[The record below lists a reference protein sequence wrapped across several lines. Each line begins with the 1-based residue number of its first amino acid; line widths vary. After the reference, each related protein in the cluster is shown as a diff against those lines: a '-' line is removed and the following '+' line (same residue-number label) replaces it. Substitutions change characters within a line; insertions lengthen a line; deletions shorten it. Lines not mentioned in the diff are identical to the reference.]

1 MAELGTKEAKTQA
14 HTESTEGEKSHTWL
28 DVLKVVLMPLVGL
41 AVGALFNSS
50 LNSRQSQEN
59 NLRLYTEMMGK
70 REEADSAL
78 RKDMFNSMLST
89 FMPRDP
95 KPALLRPDK
104 LRQDVLSLE
113 LLAYNFHE
121 SLDLGP
127 LFKDVRR
134 RIPAKQDPFNADL
147 RNRLETVALEV
158 VERQLTTLS
167 DSGTTVRGNGSWK
180 EVNRSMEFTVF
191 DFGGMVANQEESGG
205 NSELPEV
212 LCLSAAPVDFSID
225 PGRVT
230 QPSRNYRRFVLELIG
245 RDPKWGVQVRLY
257 VSKQLRKDECMA
269 TFKDESQRAA
279 RLADDA
285 EIDTIFWVDQFDFP
299 LIDNTR
305 LSNDERCAVALTQL
319 VDEGKAGTLN
329 VALTYFPGARASLK
343 EKPYYD
349 EIMNALVRRGRAQPQ

>member
-1 MAELGTKEAKTQA
+1 MADSGAQA
-14 HTESTEGEKSHTWL
+14 AQTRTSTENKDTEKSHTWL
-28 DVLKVVLMPLVGL
+28 DVLKVVLMPVVGL

-50 LNSRQSQEN
+50 LNARQSQEN

-89 FMPRDP
+89 FMPKDQ
-95 KPALLRPDK
+95 KPALHTPDK

-147 RNRLETVALEV
+147 RTRLETVAQEV
-158 VERQLTTLS
+158 IERQLTTLA
-167 DSGTTVRGNGSWK
+167 DSGTIMRGNGSWK
-180 EVNRSMEFTVF
+180 QVNRLNEFTVF
-191 DFGGMVANQEESGG
+191 DFGGVVADEKSDSYQ
-205 NSELPEV
+205 LPEV
-212 LCLSAAPVDFSID
+212 LCLSTAPVDLSID
-225 PGRVT
+225 SSSATRPM
-230 QPSRNYRRFVLELIG
+230 RNYRRFTLELIG
-245 RDPKWGVQVRLY
+245 RDPKWGIRVRLY
-257 VSKQLRKDECMA
+257 VSKHLSKDECMA

-279 RLADDA
+279 KLADEA
-285 EIDTIFWVDQFDFP
+285 EVDTIFWVDQFDFP

-305 LSNDERCAVALTQL
+305 LSHDERCAVALSQL
-319 VDEGKAGTLN
+319 VNEGETGTVN
-329 VALTYFPGARASLK
+329 IALAYFPGARASLK

-349 EIMNALVRRGRAQPQ
+349 EIMKSLVRRGQTQPQ